1 MSENEKKEKPEK
13 AKKENKPKKEK
24 AAKTKVCPSCKAEIP
39 KNAKLCPHCAAKQ
52 PKKFPV
58 VIAAVLAAVLLL
70 AGLSVSV
77 FVFHFP
83 IDPPFE
89 LPFGKALS
97 ETELGQTMEV
107 TSKQEEAILAVFE
120 QCGIYPVR
128 EVKRL
133 VSDDESATYAIN
145 DAETVHF
152 PDTKDAI
159 IVELNNKDKTVQS
172 IDFQKHAVY
181 RNGTVVAQATDFYL
195 SSAQRDHYL
204 SMCLTA
210 VNARLPLPETAS
222 YPAKSGWNYTSDGDK
237 VTVESTVTTKD
248 ANGTPVTQ
256 AFTVEF
262 EEGEFVSVSIEAPV
276 SQGTDKAAGETGND

>member
-1 MSENEKKEKPEK
+1 MSENAKKEKPEK
-13 AKKENKPKKEK
+13 AKKEKKPKKEK

-58 VIAAVLAAVLLL
+58 VIAAAAAVFLL
-70 AGLSVSV
+70 AVGLSVSV

-107 TSKQEEAILAVFE
+107 TSKQEEAILAIFE
-120 QCGIYPVR
+120 QCGIYAVR

-152 PDTKDAI
+152 SDTKDAI
-159 IVELNNKDKTVQS
+159 IVELSNKDKTVQS

-181 RNGTVVAQATDFYL
+181 RSGTVVAQATDFYL
-195 SSAQRDHYL
+195 SSAERDNYL

-222 YPAKSGWNYTSDGDK
+222 YPAKSAWSYTTDGNK

-248 ANGTPVTQ
+248 SNGTPVTQ
-256 AFTVEF
+256 AFTAEF
-262 EEGEFVSVSIEAPV
+262 EDGEFVSVSIAAPASQGADEAP
-276 SQGTDKAAGETGND
+276 AEAGND

>member
-1 MSENEKKEKPEK
+1 MSENAKKEKPEK
-13 AKKENKPKKEK
+13 AKKEKKPKKEK

-58 VIAAVLAAVLLL
+58 VIAAAAAVLLL
-70 AGLSVSV
+70 AVGLSVSV

-107 TSKQEEAILAVFE
+107 TSKQEEAILAIFE
-120 QCGIYPVR
+120 QCGIYAVR

-152 PDTKDAI
+152 SDTKDAI
-159 IVELNNKDKTVQS
+159 IVELSNKDKTVQS

-181 RNGTVVAQATDFYL
+181 RSGTVVAQATDFYL
-195 SSAQRDHYL
+195 SSAERDNYL

-222 YPAKSGWNYTSDGDK
+222 YPAKSAWSYTTDGNK

-248 ANGTPVTQ
+248 SNGTPVTQ
-256 AFTVEF
+256 AFTAEF
-262 EEGEFVSVSIEAPV
+262 EDGEFVSVSIAAPASQGADEAP
-276 SQGTDKAAGETGND
+276 AEAGND